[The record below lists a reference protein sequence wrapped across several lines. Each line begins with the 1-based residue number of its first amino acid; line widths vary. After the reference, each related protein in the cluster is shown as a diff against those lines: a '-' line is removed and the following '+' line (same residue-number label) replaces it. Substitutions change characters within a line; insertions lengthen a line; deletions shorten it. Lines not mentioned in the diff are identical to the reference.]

1 MYFSRGEQIVI
12 GLCLLGLLVAGGVW
26 LYTTGSRADRWEEET
41 LLTPPS
47 AALVEEEKVVLV
59 HICGEVRRPGVYRVK
74 PTNRVLEVIKFA
86 GGATAQADVNALNL
100 AALVQDGER
109 IYVPTKAEAQAAL
122 VAAAV
127 AELRQAVDEGAARSP
142 TSSSKSTPS
151 PKPTLPPRPRGRI
164 NINTATA
171 AQLDLL
177 PGVGPSIARRIIDH
191 RRKNGLFR
199 KPEDLIEVEGIS
211 EKTFERMR
219 PYVTVAP

>member
-1 MYFSRGEQIVI
+1 
-12 GLCLLGLLVAGGVW
+12 
-26 LYTTGSRADRWEEET
+26 
-41 LLTPPS
+41 
-47 AALVEEEKVVLV
+47 
-59 HICGEVRRPGVYRVK
+59 
-74 PTNRVLEVIKFA
+74 
-86 GGATAQADVNALNL
+86 
-100 AALVQDGER
+100 
-109 IYVPTKAEAQAAL
+109 
-122 VAAAV
+122 
-127 AELRQAVDEGAARSP
+127 
-142 TSSSKSTPS
+142 
-151 PKPTLPPRPRGRI
+151 LPPRPRGRI